1 MVLRQVLITG
11 CLVTAALAPLPPGLC
26 SWHTK
31 VLCSPHILQCPP
43 AQGYLKKLTGIA
55 VAKLQHVASPWSGI
69 KQPCKHCITSVITVC
84 HRAGLPTDVLYLCS
98 PHNLVYPSAGVSFL
112 CPPSSLPDCEID
124 QPLLAV
130 RAWWGAAKEWGGVHE
145 QPSPCGEQVLVSS
158 GQRPVLL

>member
-43 AQGYLKKLTGIA
+43 AQGSLKKLTGLA

-84 HRAGLPTDVLYLCS
+84 PRAGLPTDVIICVPHTTMSTQALGS
-98 PHNLVYPSAGVSFL
+98 PFCAHLPAFL
-112 CPPSSLPDCEID
+112 T
-124 QPLLAV
+124 V
-130 RAWWGAAKEWGGVHE
+130 RLISRYW
-145 QPSPCGEQVLVSS
+145 Q
-158 GQRPVLL
+158 